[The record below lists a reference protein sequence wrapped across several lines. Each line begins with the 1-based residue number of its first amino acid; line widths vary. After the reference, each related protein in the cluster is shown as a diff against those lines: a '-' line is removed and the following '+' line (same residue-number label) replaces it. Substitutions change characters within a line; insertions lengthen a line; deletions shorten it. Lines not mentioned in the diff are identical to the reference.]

1 MLTEQRNPR
10 TMHVDQLSSLE
21 IVQIINDE
29 DATVAGAVRQSLPQI
44 AQAVDT
50 IVEGMRHGGRLL
62 YIGAGTSGRLGVL
75 DAVECV
81 PTFSTDPAMVQGIVA
96 GGDRAITQSI
106 EGAEDNREAGRA
118 AIRERRVTRHDTVVG
133 IAASGHTPYV
143 IGALEEAN
151 ARGAAT
157 VAVACNAPAPLFDV
171 AQIAIPALVGPEV
184 ITGSTRLKAGTAQK
198 MVLNML
204 STASMIRLGKV
215 YGNLMVDLQ
224 VTCEKLRD
232 RGERI
237 LMETIGVDR
246 ATATALLEK
255 SGGHVKT
262 AIVMG
267 RLDVDARTAR
277 TRLEAEGGLIGR
289 LIPDL
294 GAL

>member
-106 EGAEDNREAGRA
+106 EGAEDDREAGRA

-215 YGNLMVDLQ
+215 YGNLMVDVRVSNHKLAARARRIVSD
-224 VTCEKLRD
+224 VTGASDDEAAR
-232 RGERI
+232 
-237 LMETIGVDR
+237 
-246 ATATALLEK
+246 LLDLAGNE
-255 SGGHVKT
+255 VKT
-262 AIVMG
+262 AIVVG
-267 RLDVDARTAR
+267 LLGLAPDEARARLVS
-277 TRLEAEGGLIGR
+277 AEGMLHRVITPR
-289 LIPDL
+289 D
-294 GAL
+294 